1 MLKLLGICAC
11 VCARARAHT
20 KQ

>member
-1 MLKLLGICAC
+1 MLKLLKVC
-11 VCARARAHT
+11 VCVRARAHT